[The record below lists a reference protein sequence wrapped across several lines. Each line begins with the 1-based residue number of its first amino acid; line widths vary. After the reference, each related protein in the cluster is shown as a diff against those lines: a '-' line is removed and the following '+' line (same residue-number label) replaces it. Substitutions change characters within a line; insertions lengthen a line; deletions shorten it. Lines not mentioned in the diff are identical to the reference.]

1 MVQIANIITTVVA
14 SVAVVNASQQ
24 TKRATE
30 AVGATEVKA
39 AVENYASLLSN
50 LAANVGNGGE
60 APSNV
65 DLKAGLD
72 TFMNMMSAVTQLQA
86 PKPAANVTAFNPN
99 WEGAIIGAAIAAQFG
114 ALSGAL
120 LGVYT
125 DWTFKGFEAGLTN
138 ALGFDP
144 IAMLTGAAPPPAAP
158 PVTLGNGAGAPLAS
172 APKSP
177 ATAPAPAAPK
187 PAAPVAPAAAP
198 VAPKPAAPPAAAS
211 PAPKMSGMSGMSGHA
226 HGASVGA
233 QDFE

>member
-1 MVQIANIITTVVA
+1 MVQIANIITTIVA

-30 AVGATEVKA
+30 AVGASQVKE

-50 LAANVGNGGE
+50 LAANVGSGGE
-60 APSNV
+60 TPSND

-72 TFMNMMSAVTQLQA
+72 TFMNMMTAVTKIQA
-86 PKPAANVTAFNPN
+86 PATAGNVTTFTPN
-99 WEGAIIGAAIAAQFG
+99 WEGAIIGAAVAAQFG

-144 IAMLTGAAPPPAAP
+144 IAMLTGAPPPP
-158 PVTLGNGAGAPLAS
+158 PGALLIKTRTL
-172 APKSP
+172 
-177 ATAPAPAAPK
+177 
-187 PAAPVAPAAAP
+187 
-198 VAPKPAAPPAAAS
+198 
-211 PAPKMSGMSGMSGHA
+211 
-226 HGASVGA
+226 
-233 QDFE
+233 